1 MTTTS
6 KATAKAYEL
15 RDEALALI
23 AAGDV
28 RSERMNKII
37 GKLSAMTR
45 RGPAMFTAYACIDE
59 INTPR

>member
-1 MTTTS
+1 MT
-6 KATAKAYEL
+6 AIAKAYEL

-28 RSERMNKII
+28 RSERMNQII
-37 GKLSAMTR
+37 GKLSAITR

-59 INTPR
+59 INAPR